1 MTTIEKLKAAVSPAD
16 AAGRYGLEANRR
28 RSICPFHDD
37 HHPSMQ
43 LYADHFHCFAC
54 GAHGDVIDLTAK
66 LLGVPVKD
74 AVHRL
79 ETDFGISPND
89 PPKTDVCPKPRLSV
103 FRKKERLCLST
114 LTQYEALLR
123 KWKTEHSPRTP
134 ESQID
139 DRYQEACQMLDYV
152 EYLADFLCT
161 SGLED
166 RVRTVENLMENGL
179 VLRLHQKRKEVNP
192 GGSAA

>member
-28 RSICPFHDD
+28 RMICPFHDD

-54 GAHGDVIDLTAK
+54 GAHGDVIDLTVK
-66 LLGVPVKD
+66 LLGVSVKD
-74 AVHRL
+74 ALHQL
-79 ETDFGISPND
+79 ETDFGISPDD
-89 PPKTDVCPKPRLSV
+89 PPKSDVCPKLRLST
-103 FRKKERLCLST
+103 FRENEQLCLST

>member
-1 MTTIEKLKAAVSPAD
+1 MTIIEKLKAAVSPAD
-16 AAGRYGLEANRR
+16 AAERYGLEANK
-28 RSICPFHDD
+28 RSTTCPFHDD

-54 GAHGDVIDLTAK
+54 GAHGDVIDLTVK
-66 LLGVPVKD
+66 LLGVSVKD
-74 AVHRL
+74 ALHQL
-79 ETDFGISPND
+79 ETDFGISPDD
-89 PPKTDVCPKPRLSV
+89 PPKSDVCPKLRLST
-103 FRKKERLCLST
+103 FRENEQLCLST

-123 KWKTEHSPRTP
+123 KWETEHSPRTP

>member
-54 GAHGDVIDLTAK
+54 GAHGDVIDLTVQ
-66 LLGVPVKD
+66 LLGVSVKD
-74 AVHRL
+74 ALHQL
-79 ETDFGISPND
+79 ETDFGISPDD
-89 PPKTDVCPKPRLSV
+89 PPTSAACRE
-103 FRKKERLCLST
+103 KEQLCLST

>member
-16 AAGRYGLEANRR
+16 AAGRYGLEANKRR
-28 RSICPFHDD
+28 TTCPFHDD
-37 HHPSMQ
+37 HHPSMR
-43 LYADHFHCFAC
+43 LYADHFHYFAC

-66 LLGVPVKD
+66 LLGVSVKD
-74 AVHRL
+74 AMHRL
-79 ETDFGISPND
+79 ETDLGISPND
-89 PPKTDVCPKPRLSV
+89 PPKPDVCPKPQLSV

-123 KWKTEHSPRTP
+123 KWKTEHRPRTP

-152 EYLADFLCT
+152 EYLADFLCS

-166 RVRTVENLMENGL
+166 RVRTVEKLMENGL

-192 GGSAA
+192 GGSAV